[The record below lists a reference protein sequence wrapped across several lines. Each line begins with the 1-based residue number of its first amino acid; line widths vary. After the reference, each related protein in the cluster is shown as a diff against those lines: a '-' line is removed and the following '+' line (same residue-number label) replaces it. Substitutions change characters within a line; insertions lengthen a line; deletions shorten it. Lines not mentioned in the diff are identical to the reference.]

1 MHSFKLF
8 DSPTFQAYI
17 AINYKISLEK
27 KNPESTHKVYIMN
40 LIYGILWRLRKN
52 DDFDKMG
59 VQDYKNREEK
69 PESTHKVYIMNLIY
83 SILWR
88 LRKNDDFATNGS
100 ARLQKQLKKVQKE
113 TKVHHNHNHIVNIIT
128 LSSTGITYKVA
139 RKGKLQGMHL
149 FNPMF

>member
-40 LIYGILWRLRKN
+40 LIYG
-52 DDFDKMG
+52 
-59 VQDYKNREEK
+59 
-69 PESTHKVYIMNLIY
+69 
-83 SILWR
+83 ILWR